1 MRALALA
8 LAMTLALPLPALA
21 GSSTVQTMNWQQ
33 DGARLALRSTEGQV
47 EVDAASPEARFGVR
61 RGDRILRVDDTPVRQ
76 IDQLATALDKA
87 GRTGKAQAHL
97 LLRRNGQTLSVPVAV
112 AAWKAVLVPPP
123 APPPPPPPP
132 PPRH

>member
-8 LAMTLALPLPALA
+8 IALALPLPALA

-47 EVDAASPEARFGVR
+47 EVEAARPEARFGVR

-76 IDQLATALDKA
+76 IDQLATALGA
-87 GRTGKAQAHL
+87 TGKAQAYL
-97 LLRRNGQTLSVPVAV
+97 LLRRDGRTLSVPVAV
-112 AAWKAVLVPPP
+112 APWKAVLVPP

-132 PPRH
+132 PGR